1 MQYNFQ
7 PIWDKAIRIR
17 MNTIDICSD
26 FDIMAICFG
35 TIIVC
40 ILKAMC
46 ATKLTST
53 IAKGNDYYNNYKV
66 P

>member
-1 MQYNFQ
+1 
-7 PIWDKAIRIR
+7 

-35 TIIVC
+35 AIIVC
-40 ILKAMC
+40 ILIGS
-46 ATKLTST
+46 TKLTST
-53 IAKGNDYYNNYKV
+53 IAKGNDYYYNNYKV

>member
-1 MQYNFQ
+1 
-7 PIWDKAIRIR
+7 

-35 TIIVC
+35 AIIVC
-40 ILKAMC
+40 ILIGSMC

>member
-1 MQYNFQ
+1 
-7 PIWDKAIRIR
+7 

-35 TIIVC
+35 AIIVC
-40 ILKAMC
+40 ILIGLC
-46 ATKLTST
+46 ATKSTST
-53 IAKGNDYYNNYKV
+53 IVRGNDYYNNYKV

>member
-1 MQYNFQ
+1 MHLQHNFQ

-35 TIIVC
+35 AIIVC
-40 ILKAMC
+40 ILIGYVC
-46 ATKLTST
+46 
-53 IAKGNDYYNNYKV
+53 YKIDKHNRERK
-66 P
+66 